1 MPRSLV
7 TAAHELPVWL
17 HGRHLGEL
25 DAVTRDEHSQELLL
39 RAQEEASPSARQA
52 CLDQVVLL
60 NGPVAESI
68 AARYRQRGIEADDL
82 VQVAYL
88 GLVKAVQGYK
98 PGEGPGFLA
107 YAVPTISGEI
117 KRHFRDFGWVVRPP
131 RRLQELRSQVSMTRL
146 DLQQEKG
153 RPPTPAE
160 LADALGVPEAELA
173 EAEMADGCYSALSL
187 DTPSRPGSAAVLAD
201 LLVDEA
207 DPFDHVENMASLR
220 PALQRLSER
229 DRQILRLRFVRGWT
243 QEQIGEEIG
252 VSQMQVSRLLTRILT
267 ELRLDLDGS
276 ADEQDDARRREA
288 RRTSPR
294 SGPAAKGRR
303 GRDRSADSGPQKA

>member
-1 MPRSLV
+1 MPRSLLS
-7 TAAHELPVWL
+7 AAQDLPQWL
-17 HGRHLGEL
+17 EGRHIGEI
-25 DAVTRDEHSQELLL
+25 DALTRDEHSHELLAK
-39 RAQEEASPSARQA
+39 AQTTPSGEARQA
-52 CLDQVVLL
+52 YLDQVVLL

-131 RRLQELRSQVSMTRL
+131 RRLQELRSQVAVTRS
-146 DLQQEKG
+146 DLQQAKG
-153 RPPTPAE
+153 RPPTSAE
-160 LADALGVPEAELA
+160 VARSLGVPEGELA

-187 DTPSRPGSAAVLAD
+187 DTPSRSGGAAVLAD
-201 LLVDEA
+201 LLVDDS
-207 DPFDHVENMASLR
+207 DPFGHVENMAALR

-243 QEQIGEEIG
+243 QEQIGKEIG

-267 ELRLDLDGS
+267 ELRLDLEG
-276 ADEQDDARRREA
+276 
-288 RRTSPR
+288 T
-294 SGPAAKGRR
+294 AAPV
-303 GRDRSADSGPQKA
+303 AE

>member
-7 TAAHELPVWL
+7 KAAHDLPVWL
-17 HGRHLGEL
+17 EGRRIGEI
-25 DAVTRDEHSQELLL
+25 DAVTRDKHSQELLVQ
-39 RAQEEASPSARQA
+39 AQLASSAETRQA
-52 CLDQVVLL
+52 YLDQVVLL

-82 VQVAYL
+82 VQVGYL
-88 GLVKAVQGYK
+88 GLVKAVHGYK

-131 RRLQELRSQVSMTRL
+131 RRLQELRSQVAATRS

-153 RPPTPAE
+153 RPPTSAE
-160 LADALGVPEAELA
+160 LARRMKVPEGDLT

-187 DTPSRPGSAAVLAD
+187 DAPSRAGGAAVLAD
-201 LLVDEA
+201 HLIDES
-207 DPFDHVENMASLR
+207 DPFDHIENMATLR
-220 PALQRLSER
+220 PALERRSER

-243 QEQIGEEIG
+243 QEQIGKEIG
-252 VSQMQVSRLLTRILT
+252 VSQMQVSRLLTRILA
-267 ELRLDLDGS
+267 ELRLDLEG
-276 ADEQDDARRREA
+276 DDAL
-288 RRTSPR
+288 T
-294 SGPAAKGRR
+294 
-303 GRDRSADSGPQKA
+303 